1 MSCGAEGRATGQAQR
16 KRLLMSKS
24 RVTPLSTRQ
33 PLHSHLPCVPP
44 ASCLLPARQTPH
56 FPTFKTDY
64 RESARSVL
72 AHEKRI
78 EKVQEKRINSDKRAG
93 FVILSIIS

>member
-16 KRLLMSKS
+16 KRLLMSRS
-24 RVTPLSTRQ
+24 RVSTRQ

-44 ASCLLPARQTPH
+44 ASCLLPARQEPR

-72 AHEKRI
+72 VHEKRI
-78 EKVQEKRINSDKRAG
+78 EKVQEKRINSDKRVG